1 MKSMTGFGTS
11 LGSNSFLN
19 LEISIKSI
27 NGRFFDARF
36 HLPRE
41 YFSFEAEMKKEI
53 VKHVRRGSLDIYV
66 QRRVLDSTAGV
77 KIVVNRKL
85 VGRWMKAYRD
95 LAQAAGV
102 SELVSLETLAAI
114 PNVLQTEG
122 EREVNS
128 KEKSL
133 LFSQLKRSLQNLEKE
148 RQREGLAL
156 RKDIEKH
163 LQGLGDL
170 AREMEKLRLDA
181 NGALLKKMESR
192 LKQANLT
199 GQVDEVRL
207 SQEVA
212 IIVDRADI
220 GEEIAR
226 LREHLIAFAGEV
238 ERQGCEGKKLD
249 FYSQELLREVN
260 TIGSKSQVIHL
271 THLVVDAKT
280 HIEKIREQVQNVE

>member
-11 LGSNSFLN
+11 SGSNSFLN

-41 YFSFEAEMKKEI
+41 YFCFEAEMKKEI
-53 VKHVRRGSLDIYV
+53 VKRIRRGSLDIYV
-66 QRRVLDSTAGV
+66 QRRVIDSASGV

-85 VGRWMKAYRD
+85 VGRWMKAYQD

-102 SELVSLETLAAI
+102 SGLVGLETLAAI
-114 PNVLQTEG
+114 PNVLQMEG
-122 EREVNS
+122 ASDVNS
-128 KEKSL
+128 KEKLL
-133 LFSQLKRSLQNLEKE
+133 LFSQLKRCLQNLEKE

-156 RKDIEKH
+156 KADIEKH
-163 LQGLGDL
+163 LKGLEGL
-170 AREMEKLRLDA
+170 AREMEKMRLEA
-181 NGALLKKMESR
+181 NGELLKKMEFR

-220 GEEIAR
+220 GEEITR
-226 LREHLIAFAGEV
+226 LREHLIAFTEEV

-260 TIGSKSQVIHL
+260 TIGSKSQVIQL

-280 HIEKIREQVQNVE
+280 RIEKIREQVQNVE